1 MIYDEKFI
9 QYLKDNLGEPV
20 KVKTKNIIC
29 PCPWCEYNQK
39 KDHYHLY
46 ISTESPIFHCF
57 HSDCGVSGTIKK
69 LFRKIEGKDIS
80 EKYVD
85 PNKVKE
91 YVKEKIRVHENVIQK
106 KELVVPSITSGQFI
120 LKEQYLRE
128 RFKFSNIDLSKIKG
142 LVLDVKSFIEVNK
155 IPIDEKLFRM
165 IDYLHS
171 NFVGFLTENQSVI
184 IFRNIDRKSSF
195 NHFKYQIQES
205 NFLDYYKISGN
216 NINSNTVILAEG
228 IFDIFSESIFD
239 TTGLKNNSRMY
250 ASALSTSYESLIK
263 SIVFNEQTFRLKVN
277 ILSDSNINL
286 DFYRKIKRFNKHII
300 DSLSVYYNKSGKD
313 FNVTP
318 INPEKF
324 II

>member
-9 QYLKDNLGEPV
+9 QYLKDNLGEPI

-57 HSDCGVSGTIKK
+57 HSDCGISGTIKK

-106 KELVVPSITSGQFI
+106 RDLFLPPIIDGQFK

-128 RFKFSNIDLSKIKG
+128 RLKFSNVDITKIKG
-142 LVLDVKSFIEVNK
+142 LIFDVKQFIDTNK
-155 IPIDEKLFRM
+155 IPVDEKMFRM
-165 IDYLHS
+165 IDYLHN
-171 NFVGFLTENQSVI
+171 NFVGFLTENQSVV
-184 IFRNIDRKSSF
+184 IFRNVDRTSSF
-195 NHFKYQIQES
+195 NHFKYQVQES
-205 NFLDYYKISGN
+205 NFLDYYKIPGN
-216 NINSNTVILAEG
+216 NINSNTIVLAEG

-239 TTGLKNNSRMY
+239 SVGLKSNARLY

-277 ILSDSNINL
+277 ILSDNNMDL

-300 DSLSVYYNKSGKD
+300 ESLFVYYNKSGKD